1 MTGWIESFYYFIIG
15 AAILLTVMGLWF
27 TVIMPC
33 LDRWS
38 RRFFIGYF
46 SVLLFCSVAS
56 LVDII
61 IAPHPNTE
69 TALEVLGFLETLS
82 LTMPIPML
90 TAYLIHCHGER
101 VWGSGLFRA
110 VLALWLGFL
119 VLLAS
124 IPFTKYIYYTTPDRQ
139 FQRGPWFPLL
149 MLPLIVIMLLNLA
162 AAVRAR
168 RTLSRRYYFGFL
180 TAILPLTAVVVVHAF
195 TDVTVLIDI
204 STVLSAISMLGL
216 ILSDQTEWYAEKERE
231 NARLRTDIML
241 SQIQPHFLYNTLGTI
256 GHLYRNDPEAKA
268 ALIKFSDYLRGNMD
282 SLSQTEPLP
291 FTTELKHTK
300 TYLELEQLRF
310 RDKLTVCYDL
320 EPTDFLLPVL
330 TLQPL
335 VENAV
340 RHGVRGNDTGA
351 GTVTVATRE
360 YSDRYEISVT
370 DDGPGF
376 DPDAE
381 PEGEGAHIGIRNVRD
396 RMRRFVGGDLKIETA
411 PGRGCRATIL
421 MPKEIRYADLRH

>member
-1 MTGWIESFYYFIIG
+1 VTGWIESFYYFIIG
-15 AAILLTVMGLWF
+15 AAMLLTVMGLWF

-46 SVLLFCSVAS
+46 SMLLLCCVVS
-56 LVDII
+56 LTDLI
-61 IAPHPNTE
+61 IARYPDTE
-69 TALEVLGFLETLS
+69 AALTVLGFLESLS
-82 LTMPIPML
+82 LSVTIPML
-90 TAYLIHCHGER
+90 TAYLVRSCGGN
-101 VWGSGLFRA
+101 VWGSGLFRTA
-110 VLALWLGFL
+110 LALWLVFL
-119 VLLAS
+119 LILAS
-124 IPFTKYIYYTTPDRQ
+124 TPFTKYIFYTAPDRQ

-149 MLPLIVIMLLNLA
+149 ILPLIVIMLLNLA

-168 RTLSRRYYFGFL
+168 RTLSRRYFFGFL
-180 TAILPLTAVVVVHAF
+180 IAILPLTAVVTVHAF

-216 ILSDQTEWYAEKERE
+216 ILSDQTERYVEKERE

-256 GHLYRNDPEAKA
+256 GRLYRNDPEAKA

-360 YSDRYEISVT
+360 YPDRYEISVT

>member
-1 MTGWIESFYYFIIG
+1 MNNWIEHFFYFIIG
-15 AAILLTVMGLWF
+15 AAMLLTVMGLWF

-38 RRFFIGYF
+38 RRFFIVFF

-56 LVDII
+56 LVDMLIT
-61 IAPHPNTE
+61 PHLHTT
-69 TALEVLGFLETLS
+69 TALEVLGFFETLS
-82 LTMPIPML
+82 LTMPMPML
-90 TAYLIHCHGER
+90 TAYLIHCRGES
-101 VWGSGLFRA
+101 VWSSGLFRT
-110 VLALWLGFL
+110 VLALWLVFFA
-119 VLLAS
+119 VLAS
-124 IPFTKYIYYTTPDRQ
+124 TPFTNYIYDTTPDRQ

-149 MLPLIVIMLLNLA
+149 LLPLIVIMLLNLA

-168 RTLSRRYYFGFL
+168 RTLSRRYYIGFL
-180 TAILPLTAVVVVHAF
+180 IAILPLTAVLAVHVF

-216 ILSDQTEWYAEKERE
+216 ILSDQTERYVEKERE
-231 NARLRTDIML
+231 NAQLRTDIML

-268 ALIKFSDYLRGNMD
+268 ALIKFSDYLRGNMS

-291 FTTELKHTK
+291 FTTELEHTK

-310 RDKLTVCYDL
+310 QDKLTVRYDL

-340 RHGVRGNDTGA
+340 RHGVRGNDTGV

-360 YSDRYEISVT
+360 YPDHYEISVT

-376 DPDAE
+376 DADAE
-381 PEGEGAHIGIRNVRD
+381 PEGEGTHIGIRNVRD
-396 RMRRFVGGDLKIETA
+396 RMHRIVGGDLKIETA
-411 PGRGCRATIL
+411 PGQGCRATIL
-421 MPKEIRYADLRH
+421 MPKEIHYADLRH